1 MMTTSSWKKFLG
13 NGDSPPLEEMPPAP
27 PWRQFMTKKDF
38 EQLNTNTVPIIWLL
52 LREIDPVVGILYL
65 RESQKVASEKRWQAI
80 QKLAETDIRGK
91 ERGESFRIED
101 EYKDVINAVN
111 AALYLRRPLLI
122 TGKPGAGKTSLAYAV
137 AHELKLGV
145 VLSWPISSRA
155 VLQDALYRYDAIARL
170 QDTQLGTKK
179 SIGEYIRLGPVGT
192 AFLPSHLPRVLL
204 IDEIDKCDINLPNDL
219 LNLFEEGRYEIPE
232 LIRCKEEEDEV
243 DVRTADRD
251 VSVKIKGGRVSCYQF
266 PFIIMTSNGERDF
279 PPAFLRRC
287 LRLKMPD
294 PSQNKAALEQIVEA
308 HLKKGKDE
316 KRWATLQDEI
326 SGLVNNF
333 IKKGEAETEDIA
345 TDQLLN
351 VVYVLT
357 REIKPDS
364 DEREA
369 LQELLLKGLSKE
381 D

>member
-1 MMTTSSWKKFLG
+1 MTNNSWKKFLG
-13 NGDSPPLEEMPPAP
+13 NGQSEPLKKMPPAP
-27 PWRQFMTKKDF
+27 PWRQFMTDEDF
-38 EQLNTNTVPIIWLL
+38 QQE
-52 LREIDPVVGILYL
+52 E
-65 RESQKVASEKRWQAI
+65 ASEERWQAI
-80 QKLAETDIRGK
+80 QDLAETDIRSK

-111 AALYLRRPLLI
+111 AALYLRRPLLV
-122 TGKPGAGKTSLAYAV
+122 TGKPGSGKTSLAYAV

-145 VLSWPISSRA
+145 VLSWPISSRSI
-155 VLQDALYRYDAIARL
+155 LQDALYRYDAVARL
-170 QDTQLGTKK
+170 QDVQLDRKK

-192 AFLPSHLPRVLL
+192 AFLPSQLPRVLL
-204 IDEIDKCDINLPNDL
+204 MDEIDKCDINLPNDL

-243 DVRTADRD
+243 KVRTADRD
-251 VSVKIKGGRVSCYQF
+251 ISVKIRGGRVSCYQF

-287 LRLKMPD
+287 LRLRMPD
-294 PSQNKAALEQIVEA
+294 PSQNKHALERIVEA
-308 HLKKGKDE
+308 HLKKGQDE
-316 KRWATLQDEI
+316 ERWARIQDEI

-333 IKKGEAETEDIA
+333 LKKGEAETEDIA

-357 REIKPDS
+357 REIKPDR

>member
-1 MMTTSSWKKFLG
+1 
-13 NGDSPPLEEMPPAP
+13 
-27 PWRQFMTKKDF
+27 
-38 EQLNTNTVPIIWLL
+38 
-52 LREIDPVVGILYL
+52 
-65 RESQKVASEKRWQAI
+65 
-80 QKLAETDIRGK
+80 
-91 ERGESFRIED
+91 
-101 EYKDVINAVN
+101 
-111 AALYLRRPLLI
+111 
-122 TGKPGAGKTSLAYAV
+122 
-137 AHELKLGV
+137 
-145 VLSWPISSRA
+145 
-155 VLQDALYRYDAIARL
+155 
-170 QDTQLGTKK
+170 
-179 SIGEYIRLGPVGT
+179 VGT
-192 AFLPSHLPRVLL
+192 AFLPSRLPRVLL
-204 IDEIDKCDINLPNDL
+204 IDEIDKCDINLPNDS

-232 LIRCKEEEDEV
+232 LIRCKEEEDKV

-251 VSVKIKGGRVSCYQF
+251 ISVKIKGGRVSCYQF

-294 PSQNKAALEQIVEA
+294 PSQNKDALERIVEA
-308 HLKKGKDE
+308 HLKKGKDGDSWP
-316 KRWATLQDEI
+316 RLQDEI

-357 REIKPDS
+357 REIKPDH

>member
-1 MMTTSSWKKFLG
+1 MTASSWKKFLG
-13 NGDSPPLEEMPPAP
+13 NGQSAPLEEMPPAP
-27 PWRQFMTKKDF
+27 PWRQFMTDEDF
-38 EQLNTNTVPIIWLL
+38 KQEQ
-52 LREIDPVVGILYL
+52 
-65 RESQKVASEKRWQAI
+65 QASKERWDAI

-111 AALYLRRPLLI
+111 AALYLRRPLLV
-122 TGKPGAGKTSLAYAV
+122 TGKPGSGKTSLAYAV

-145 VLSWPISSRA
+145 VLSWPISSRSI
-155 VLQDALYRYDAIARL
+155 LQDALYRYDAVARL
-170 QDTQLGTKK
+170 QDSQLKLKK
-179 SIGEYIRLGPVGT
+179 SIGKYIRLGPVGT
-192 AFLPSHLPRVLL
+192 AFLPSQLPRVLL

-251 VSVKIKGGRVSCYQF
+251 VSVKIKVGRVSCYQF
-266 PFIIMTSNGERDF
+266 PFIILTSNGERDF

-294 PSQNKAALEQIVEA
+294 PSQNKHALERIVEA

-316 KRWATLQDEI
+316 ERWAKLQEEI

-357 REIKPDS
+357 REIKPDR